1 MGSSGLTIGVVA
13 PAKAITPMH
22 ADKLTQLVSERY
34 GSEVTLKFHQQCFL
48 EHGHFAGTDEARSLA
63 FLEYANSPDIDI
75 IWSARGGY
83 GCMRLHE
90 DMWGRLGPNAR
101 AKAYIGYSDFGA
113 VLARLYK
120 MQIGRLIHGPM
131 PVEVNRSVGGEE
143 CMTRVLDYVTGRS
156 TDGIE
161 PNRGANPRIAI
172 NLTILEHLIG
182 TPWVPDLA
190 GHVIMIEDVG
200 EYEYA
205 IDRKMFTLCSNENI
219 KRCAGIML
227 GRCSDIPE
235 NEIAFG
241 MTYEESVQ
249 DWCHRS
255 GIPYLG
261 RADIGHDAQN
271 KLVVWGKG

>member
-1 MGSSGLTIGVVA
+1 MGSSTLTIGVVA
-13 PAKAITPMH
+13 TAKSITPDT
-22 ADKLTQLVSERY
+22 ADKLTALVRERY
-34 GSEVTLKFHQQCFL
+34 ASDLEIKFHPQCFL
-48 EHGHFAGTDEARSLA
+48 QHGHFAGNDEARSLA
-63 FLEYANSPDIDI
+63 FLEYANSPDIDV

-83 GCMRLHE
+83 GSMRLR
-90 DMWGRLGPNAR
+90 DDIFDRLDQNAR

-120 MQIGRLIHGPM
+120 LQIGRLIHGPM
-131 PVEVNRSVGGEE
+131 PVEINRSSGGEA
-143 CMTRVLDYVTGRS
+143 CMTRVLDYISGRS
-156 TDGIE
+156 NEGIE
-161 PNRGANPRIAI
+161 PNRSANPRVAI
-172 NLTILEHLIG
+172 NLSILEHIIG
-182 TPWVPDLA
+182 THWQPDLS

-219 KRCAGIML
+219 QRCKGIML

-235 NEIAFG
+235 NEIPFG
-241 MTYEESVQ
+241 MTYEESVR

-255 GIPYLG
+255 GIEYLG
-261 RADIGHDAQN
+261 RGDIGHDAQN

>member
-1 MGSSGLTIGVVA
+1 MGSSSLNIGVVA
-13 PAKAITPMH
+13 PAKAITIEA
-22 ADKLTQLVSERY
+22 ADKLSRLAYERY
-34 GSEVTLKFHQQCFL
+34 GSEVKLKFHPQCFL

-63 FLEYANSPDIDI
+63 FLEYANSPEHDV

-83 GCMRLHE
+83 GCMRLHD
-90 DMWGRLGPNAR
+90 DMFDRLNENAR

-143 CMTRVLDYVTGRS
+143 CVTRVLDYVTGRS
-156 TDGIE
+156 KDGIE
-161 PNRGANPRIAI
+161 PTRSAHPRIAI
-172 NLTILEHLIG
+172 NLTILEHIIG
-182 TPWVPDLA
+182 TPWQPDLS

-219 KRCAGIML
+219 RKCHGIAL
-227 GRCSDIPE
+227 GRMSDIPE

-255 GIPYLG
+255 GIKYLG
-261 RADIGHDAQN
+261 RADIGHDWEN
-271 KLVVWGKG
+271 KLVIWGKG